1 MQVVCSNCQLSFQAP
16 DGATGLVCPIC
27 RNPLRA
33 PEGSGPV
40 DTAPSKQVLDWAGGT
55 LDDLV
60 ALLSAPAWSA
70 RIEVLPAS
78 GGNAVGEVQ
87 VIAGG
92 VSDAIY
98 EGKSTHESLD
108 KLRAVPNPKFR
119 IEPRLPNPANGDLAA
134 PGPEQGKLEERPL
147 ATLMRYCEE
156 FVLTAGIEVWRAS
169 ENAKVEY
176 KRGEIVGVTVGG
188 IDAPERL
195 AEVMKWSSGSYR
207 LVVPKLSIPDK
218 APKAAAPPAVVA
230 PRSMGA
236 ASKTI
241 FGMPALDPAA
251 IAAAADKARQAKSAS
266 APGVTPPAPAAVAPS
281 PPSPSPSAPGLT
293 AAPAA
298 ASIPP
303 ARPGGSGRATTV
315 GPAVAPTP
323 PVVAPVVPQAQPA
336 VRASTNRTIFGVAAP
351 AHPPQTPSSA
361 VPAPAAPPPAAA
373 RPSSPSVAAAATP
386 VAAAHPPATP
396 TGSGAAARP
405 TTAVSIPAVSAPPP
419 ATARTTSPAPT
430 PAPTSTAVA
439 KTTEKAPAPTKKQKS
454 QPPATTAEE
463 TTLPTKAKPKSTGTP
478 VWTYVGVGF
487 VFGLALLGVYR
498 LVMVLAH

>member
-27 RNPLRA
+27 RSPLRA
-33 PEGSGPV
+33 PEGSGEINA
-40 DTAPSKQVLDWAGGT
+40 APAKQVIDWAGGS

-60 ALLSAPAWSA
+60 ALLSAPSWSA
-70 RIEVLPAS
+70 RIEVLPAT
-78 GGNAVGEVQ
+78 GADPVGEVQ

-92 VSDAIY
+92 VSDAIF

-108 KLRAVPNPKFR
+108 KLRAVSSARFR

-134 PGPEQGKLEERPL
+134 PGPDQGKLEERPL

-207 LVVPKLSIPDK
+207 LVVPKLTIPET
-218 APKAAAPPAVVA
+218 APKAAAPAAVT

-251 IAAAADKARQAKSAS
+251 IAAAADKARLAKGTPTTATAAVPPPA
-266 APGVTPPAPAAVAPS
+266 APGMA
-281 PPSPSPSAPGLT
+281 
-293 AAPAA
+293 AAPAPPQAKA
-298 ASIPP
+298 A
-303 ARPGGSGRATTV
+303 SGRATTV
-315 GPAVAPTP
+315 GPAVAPAITP
-323 PVVAPVVPQAQPA
+323 AAAAPPPAAAPPAAAAPQAQPA
-336 VRASTNRTIFGVAAP
+336 VRVSTNRTIFGVAAP
-351 AHPPQTPSSA
+351 QQPTPTPASAMAPPAS
-361 VPAPAAPPPAAA
+361 PAAATAPPPAA
-373 RPSSPSVAAAATP
+373 RPSSPGVSSP
-386 VAAAHPPATP
+386 PPPAAP
-396 TGSGAAARP
+396 SGSGSAARP
-405 TTAVSIPAVSAPPP
+405 TTAVSIPAVTTPAATAPRPAVTAEKAPERAPASAKKRPP
-419 ATARTTSPAPT
+419 ATP
-430 PAPTSTAVA
+430 VA
-439 KTTEKAPAPTKKQKS
+439 GTDD
-454 QPPATTAEE
+454 
-463 TTLPTKAKPKSTGTP
+463 TTLPTKAAKPKSNGTP

>member
-1 MQVVCSNCQLSFQAP
+1 VRLAKGSGRDYTWLTSILVVRGPAVQSFRNVVCSNCQLSFQAP

-27 RNPLRA
+27 RTPLRA

-40 DTAPSKQVLDWAGGT
+40 ETAPAKQVLDWSGGS

-78 GGNAVGEVQ
+78 GANAVGEVQ

-108 KLRAVPNPKFR
+108 KLRAVPNAKFR

-134 PGPEQGKLEERPL
+134 PGPDHGKLEERPL

-156 FVLTAGIEVWRAS
+156 FVLSAGIEVWRAS

-230 PRSMGA
+230 PRTMGA

-251 IAAAADKARQAKSAS
+251 IAAAADKARLAKSGS
-266 APGVTPPAPAAVAPS
+266 APGVTPPAPAAAAPPPAAP
-281 PPSPSPSAPGLT
+281 PPSVPSI
-293 AAPAA
+293 PAA
-298 ASIPP
+298 AAAVPP
-303 ARPGGSGRATTV
+303 ARPAASNRSTTA
-315 GPAVAPTP
+315 GAAVAPTP
-323 PVVAPVVPQAQPA
+323 PTTPHVPQAQPA

-351 AHPPQTPSSA
+351 PQPPQTPSSPVA
-361 VPAPAAPPPAAA
+361 APAAAGAPPPAK
-373 RPSSPSVAAAATP
+373 PSSPGVAAP
-386 VAAAHPPATP
+386 VAAEPATPRPPTP

-405 TTAVSIPAVSAPPP
+405 TTAVSIPAVAAPPP
-419 ATARTTSPAPT
+419 ATPRTTSPAATAAPAAEKAPAT
-430 PAPTSTAVA
+430 PAVA
-439 KTTEKAPAPTKKQKS
+439 KTSEKSPA
-454 QPPATTAEE
+454 
-463 TTLPTKAKPKSTGTP
+463 
-478 VWTYVGVGF
+478 
-487 VFGLALLGVYR
+487 
-498 LVMVLAH
+498 

>member
-27 RNPLRA
+27 RSPLRA

-40 DTAPSKQVLDWAGGT
+40 DTAPSKQVLDWAGGS

-60 ALLSAPAWSA
+60 ALLSAPSWSA
-70 RIEVLPAS
+70 RIEVMPAT
-78 GGNAVGEVQ
+78 GGTPVGEVQ

-108 KLRAVPNPKFR
+108 KLRAVPGAKFR

-134 PGPEQGKLEERPL
+134 PGPDQGKLEERPL

-207 LVVPKLSIPDK
+207 LVVPKLTIPDK
-218 APKAAAPPAVVA
+218 APKAAAPAAVVA
-230 PRSMGA
+230 PRTMGA

-241 FGMPALDPAA
+241 FGMPALDPEA
-251 IAAAADKARQAKSAS
+251 IAAAADKARQAKSA
-266 APGVTPPAPAAVAPS
+266 AAPAPAVPPPAAP
-281 PPSPSPSAPGLT
+281 PPSAPGLT
-293 AAPAA
+293 AAPPAA
-298 ASIPP
+298 AAIPP
-303 ARPGGSGRATTV
+303 ARPGSSGRSTTV
-315 GPAVAPTP
+315 GPAVAPPTP
-323 PVVAPVVPQAQPA
+323 VAAPLPVAPQAQPA

-351 AHPPQTPSSA
+351 PQ
-361 VPAPAAPPPAAA
+361 PAPTPATAVPAAA
-373 RPSSPSVAAAATP
+373 RPSSPSVAA
-386 VAAAHPPATP
+386 VAPTPPAPVPTVPAPSTP
-396 TGSGAAARP
+396 TGSGPAARP
-405 TTAVSIPAVSAPPP
+405 TTAISIPAVSAPPP
-419 ATARTTSPAPT
+419 ATTRTTAPA
-430 PAPTSTAVA
+430 AASTAVA
-439 KTTEKAPAPTKKQKS
+439 KTSERAPAPAKKQKS
-454 QPPATTAEE
+454 QPPAATEDTTQ
-463 TTLPTKAKPKSTGTP
+463 PTKAVAKSTGTS

-498 LVMVLAH
+498 LFMVLAH

>member
-1 MQVVCSNCQLSFQAP
+1 MSFQAP

-27 RNPLRA
+27 RSPLRA
-33 PEGSGPV
+33 PEGSGEINATP
-40 DTAPSKQVLDWAGGT
+40 AKQVIDWAGGS

-70 RIEVLPAS
+70 RVEVLPAS
-78 GGNAVGEVQ
+78 GGNPVGEVQ

-92 VSDAIY
+92 VSDAIF

-108 KLRAVPNPKFR
+108 KLRAVPGAKYR

-195 AEVMKWSSGSYR
+195 AEVMKWASGSYR
-207 LVVPKLSIPDK
+207 LVVPKLTIPET
-218 APKAAAPPAVVA
+218 APKAPAPPAVVA
-230 PRSMGA
+230 PRTMGA

-251 IAAAADKARQAKSAS
+251 IAAAADKARQAKSGGTAPS
-266 APGVTPPAPAAVAPS
+266 ATILPPAPPAVAPS
-281 PPSPSPSAPGLT
+281 TTMPAAVVPPPPKIAPTPGRPTTLGQPVVPP
-293 AAPAA
+293 PAA
-298 ASIPP
+298 AAAPPP
-303 ARPGGSGRATTV
+303 AA
-315 GPAVAPTP
+315 
-323 PVVAPVVPQAQPA
+323 PQAQPA

-351 AHPPQTPSSA
+351 QQPAPTPATAMPPA
-361 VPAPAAPPPAAA
+361 AAPAATPPPAA
-373 RPSSPSVAAAATP
+373 RPSAPGVSTP
-386 VAAAHPPATP
+386 PRPATP
-396 TGSGAAARP
+396 TGSGSAARP
-405 TTAVSIPAVSAPPP
+405 TTAVSIPAVVETRPTPPPP
-419 ATARTTSPAPT
+419 AQ
-430 PAPTSTAVA
+430 AV
-439 KTTEKAPAPTKKQKS
+439 EKAQAKAA
-454 QPPATTAEE
+454 PPAKKKNAPAAPVAGADDA
-463 TTLPTKAKPKSTGTP
+463 TLPTNARSKPSGTP

-487 VFGLALLGVYR
+487 IFGLALLGVYR